1 MGHKTLIQDNYIPTA
16 TMAGSLS
23 RSTPMVDLDWSTSFC
38 TVPAPWRLGC

>member
-1 MGHKTLIQDNYIPTA
+1 MGHKILIQDNYIPTA
-16 TMAGSLS
+16 AMAGSLS